1 MNPGAVPSNPF
12 VAGGMLD
19 NPQLFVGR
27 KDELQAIA
35 SRMSGAQPT
44 SVNVVGEKRIG
55 KSSLLYHFFQT
66 WEQRV
71 QDPSRYVVIYLSL
84 QNAQCQRE
92 EDFYLAV
99 AQELLR
105 RPAVRAIPSLTT
117 ALQLKPLNRLA
128 FSAAIALFKNQ
139 NQNQNQNQKLL
150 PVLCLDDFKTLFENK
165 SEFDDGFYNN
175 LRSLMDS
182 SSLMLVV
189 ASQKELDFYA
199 RRHQLTSSFF
209 NLGHVVKLREL
220 SEEEVTELVRLP
232 SGTVPHAQAALSMD
246 EQKLTRQLG
255 GCHPFLLQFAGWL
268 VCEARQQGK
277 NENWVKTRFQEQSR
291 RLPRPGL
298 GSRRWWHSLRWLVW
312 NFPIRIGSV
321 VKSIGVSIDNISAWI
336 IGVVVVFAFILVVFS
351 LVNHSDAWQWIK
363 NLVDKVLGE

>member
-1 MNPGAVPSNPF
+1 MNPGVVPSNPF
-12 VAGGMLD
+12 VAGGRLD

-27 KDELQAIA
+27 QDELHAIA

-84 QNAQCQRE
+84 QGVQCQRE

-99 AQELLR
+99 AQELLS
-105 RPAVRAIPSLTT
+105 RPAVRAIPSLMT
-117 ALQLKPLNRLA
+117 ALQLNPLNRLA

-139 NQNQNQNQKLL
+139 NQNQKLL
-150 PVLCLDDFKTLFENK
+150 PVLCLDDFKTLFQNK

-182 SSLMLVV
+182 SSLMLVI

-209 NLGHVVKLREL
+209 NLGHVLKLREL
-220 SEEEVTELVRLP
+220 SEEDVTQLVLLP
-232 SGTVPHAQAALSMD
+232 SSTIPHAQSALGMH

-255 GCHPFLLQFAGWL
+255 GRHPFLLQLAGML
-268 VCEARQQGK
+268 ACEARQQGK
-277 NENWVKTRFQEQSR
+277 DDDWVKTRFKQESR

-298 GSRRWWHSLRWLVW
+298 GSRSWWRSLRWLVW
-312 NFPIRIGSV
+312 NLPIRIGSV

-336 IGVVVVFAFILVVFS
+336 IGVVVVFAFILVVFGF
-351 LVNHSDAWQWIK
+351 VTHSDAWQLIQK
-363 NLVDKVLGE
+363 LVNKVLGG

>member
-1 MNPGAVPSNPF
+1 MNPGVVPSNPF

-27 KDELQAIA
+27 KEELHAIA

-84 QNAQCQRE
+84 QSVQCQRE

-99 AQELLR
+99 AQELLS

-117 ALQLKPLNRLA
+117 ALQLKSFDGLA
-128 FSAAIALFKNQ
+128 FSAAIALFK
-139 NQNQNQNQKLL
+139 NQNQNQKLL
-150 PVLCLDDFKTLFENK
+150 PVLCLDDFKTLFQNK
-165 SEFDDGFYNN
+165 SEFDDGFYDN

-199 RRHQLTSSFF
+199 RRHQLTSTFF
-209 NLGHVVKLREL
+209 NLGHVLKLREL

-232 SGTVPHAQAALSMD
+232 SSTVPYAQPALSMD

-255 GCHPFLLQFAGWL
+255 GRHPFLLQLAGML
-268 VCEARQQGK
+268 VCQARQQGK
-277 NENWVKTRFQEQSR
+277 DENWVKTRFKEQSR
-291 RLPRPGL
+291 RLPRAGL
-298 GSRRWWHSLRWLVW
+298 GSRRWWRSLRWLVW

-321 VKSIGVSIDNISAWI
+321 VKSIGVSMDNITAWI
-336 IGVVVVFAFILVVFS
+336 IGVVVVFAFILVVFG
-351 LVNHSDAWQWIK
+351 LVTHSEAWQWIK